1 MPLVTQLRTP
11 GPLGLL
17 LPPMPPRA
25 APAPSN
31 PTMGT
36 TDATTFGSTA
46 GLSRFCAGA
55 EEAGATAIWAS
66 DHLFWRQPAIEC
78 MTALSIAATATR
90 DALLGTCVLQLPM
103 RSAPAVAK
111 QASTLQLLSG
121 GRFVLGVGVGSHP
134 EEYAL
139 AGADFSRRG
148 QRLDEDL
155 GALRRAWAT
164 AADPSLGYRM
174 EPATT
179 VPVWIGGSSPAAI
192 RRAAALGDGWVPLFV
207 GPERFGE
214 LLGRLHEEVA
224 ANGRDPGAITAAVV
238 MVASVGTDSARA
250 AETGLEWLSS
260 LYGIAPKAFAR
271 HLVAGSAAACAD
283 AAARYHAA
291 GASHVVVMVAGD
303 DAGDQFASLAG
314 ALGVTG
320 GAATSER
327 ARAGASAP
335 APEMAGVGA

>member
-1 MPLVTQLRTP
+1 
-11 GPLGLL
+11 
-17 LPPMPPRA
+17 MPPRTA
-25 APAPSN
+25 SAPLD
-31 PTMGT
+31 PTVGA
-36 TDATTFGSTA
+36 TDLTTFGSTA

-55 EEAGATAIWAS
+55 EAAGATGVWAS
-66 DHLFWRQPAIEC
+66 DHLFWRQPALEC
-78 MTALSIAATATR
+78 MTALSVAAVSTHRAV
-90 DALLGTCVLQLPM
+90 LGTCVLQLPM

-121 GRFVLGVGVGSHP
+121 GRFVLGVGVGSHA

-148 QRLDEDL
+148 QCLDEDL

-164 AADPSLGYRM
+164 ATDPSLGYRM

-179 VPVWIGGSSPAAI
+179 VPVWIGGSSPAAL

-214 LLGRLHEEVA
+214 LLGHLHKEA
-224 ANGRDPGAITAAVV
+224 QANGRDPGAITTAVV
-238 MVASVGTDSARA
+238 MATSVGTDSARA
-250 AETGLEWLSS
+250 TETGLEWLSS

-271 HLVAGSAAACAD
+271 HLVAGSAGACAD
-283 AAARYHAA
+283 VAARYHAA

-303 DAGDQFASLAG
+303 DAGDQFTALAG

-327 ARAGASAP
+327 ARDGASAP